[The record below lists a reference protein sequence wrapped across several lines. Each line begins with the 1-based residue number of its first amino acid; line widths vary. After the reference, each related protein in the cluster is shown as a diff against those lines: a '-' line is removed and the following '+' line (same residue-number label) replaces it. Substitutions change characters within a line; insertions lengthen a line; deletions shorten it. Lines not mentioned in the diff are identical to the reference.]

1 MTYTKS
7 QVASMIDHTNLKPFA
22 TDADIRK
29 LCREAAENHFASACV
44 NPAQVKH
51 AAELLAGTGVKTCSV
66 IAFPLGQLTIAE
78 KVAEAKLAMADG
90 AEEIDYVL
98 NIGQLKSGN
107 RDYIREEMQAMT
119 DAAHECGRKVKVIFD
134 TCYLEKDEIRAA
146 AAVARDVKPDFIK
159 TSTGFGTG
167 GALAED
173 VKLMK
178 ETAGPDVAVKASG
191 GIRNWESAKAMLEAG
206 ASRIGTSNGIDII
219 SGMPEE

>member
-1 MTYTKS
+1 
-7 QVASMIDHTNLKPFA
+7 
-22 TDADIRK
+22 
-29 LCREAAENHFASACV
+29 
-44 NPAQVKH
+44 
-51 AAELLAGTGVKTCSV
+51 
-66 IAFPLGQLTIAE
+66 
-78 KVAEAKLAMADG
+78 MADG

-107 RDYIREEMQAMT
+107 LDYIREEMQAMT
-119 DAAHECGRKVKVIFD
+119 DAAHENGRKVKVIFD

-146 AAVARDVKPDFIK
+146 AAIARDVKPDFIK